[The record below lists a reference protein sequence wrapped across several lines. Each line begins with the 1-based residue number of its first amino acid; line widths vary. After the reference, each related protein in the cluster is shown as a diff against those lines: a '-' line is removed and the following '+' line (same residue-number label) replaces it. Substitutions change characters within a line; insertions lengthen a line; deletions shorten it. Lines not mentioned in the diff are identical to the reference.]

1 MSTAVQLSKR
11 GAAVPASPIRRL
23 MPYADQARAEGAHVY
38 SLNIGQPDIHTPE
51 EMLQA
56 FQNTEDTVLAYGPSG
71 GLPVLKEAVSHYW
84 KQWDIDISPEEVFVT
99 TGGSEAILFA
109 MLATC
114 DPGDE
119 ILVPEPF
126 YTNYLG
132 FGSAASVTIR
142 PLPCSVDNG
151 FRLPARTEIEKSI
164 TDRTR
169 AILFSN
175 PGNPT
180 GVVYNRAEM
189 ECLGSLAADHGL
201 FLIADEVYREFVY
214 DGADFTSAFHLK
226 GIEDRVVMIDSVS
239 KRFSACGA
247 RIGYLSTRNKDVIE
261 TALRY
266 GQARLCPATVAQRA
280 AAAAFY
286 TPSSYLENVLTEYH
300 GRRDVLYE
308 ALCAIPGVT
317 AHKPEGAFYTVARL
331 PVENAEAFAIW
342 LLTEFRVNDATVMVA
357 PASGFYG
364 TPEKGLDEVRIA
376 YVLNQKDL
384 NAAMNIL
391 AEGLKAYPG

>member
-1 MSTAVQLSKR
+1 MSIAVQLSKR

-23 MPYADQARAEGAHVY
+23 VPYADKARAEGSHVY

-51 EMLQA
+51 EMIQA
-56 FQNTEDTVLAYGPSG
+56 FKNTDDTVLAYGPSD
-71 GLPVLKEAVSHYW
+71 GLPVLKEAISHYW
-84 KQWDIDISPEEVFVT
+84 KQWDIDISPEEVIVT

-109 MLATC
+109 MLAIC

-132 FGSAASVTIR
+132 FGSAAAVTIR
-142 PLPCSVDNG
+142 PLSCSVDNG
-151 FRLPARTEIEKSI
+151 FRLPARADIEKCI
-164 TDRTR
+164 TERTR

-189 ECLGSLAADHGL
+189 ECLGSVASDHGL

-247 RIGYLSTRNKDVIE
+247 RIGYLSTHNKAIIE

-286 TPSSYLENVLTEYH
+286 TPASYLDNVLTEYH

-342 LLTEFRVNDATVMVA
+342 LLTEFRVDNATVMVA
-357 PASGFYG
+357 PASGFYA
-364 TPEKGLDEVRIA
+364 TPGKGVDEVRIA
-376 YVLNQKDL
+376 YVLNQQDL